1 MDSWTAESE
10 AAFDGYVEAL
20 VEVIGHADRAE
31 PLKDYCLGLLLPVE
45 RKSVEPLAAVT
56 APSRVSAKHQ
66 SLLHFVGQA
75 PWSDEALLARVR
87 DRVLPRIERHGCQP
101 ALKRDPL
108 SAPKRDPLPMVGGN
122 APDAPELLRWRR
134 RVRRVSGRRGS
145 GQARFLKRQLSLPVS
160 TMSQWWVSRSRSA
173 VVILASPKTLG
184 HSPKARLVVTITEVR
199 S

>member
-1 MDSWTAESE
+1 MPQKKHKAEEIVAKLRRVDVLLSQGRPVAE
-10 AAFDGYVEAL
+10 ATRTISVTPFTHLPLLGPVGVLAF
-20 VEVIGHADRAE
+20 
-31 PLKDYCLGLLLPVE
+31 C
-45 RKSVEPLAAVT
+45 
-56 APSRVSAKHQ
+56 
-66 SLLHFVGQA
+66 
-75 PWSDEALLARVR
+75 
-87 DRVLPRIERHGCQP
+87 DRVVQHAAPHSSLGYRPPAPHTVLWPGEPPPSSCQP

-108 SAPKRDPLPMVGGN
+108 SAPKRDPLLTVGGN

-145 GQARFLKRQLSLPVS
+145 GQARFLKRQLSFPVS

-184 HSPKARLVVTITEVR
+184 HSPNARLVVTITDVR